1 MSCLIKKTIMFCI
14 YYFIIYIYAHIYIYI
29 YFRANYV
36 LKSERFGHIIN
47 LATKGQHDFPQV
59 VKRGLMQ
66 AIIQVAIIVQNK
78 IDQSYWI
85 QTLQPLLNKFKQ
97 ITSNENFLQCYH
109 QEKIKIQVIDILE
122 YFIGKF

>member
-66 AIIQVAIIVQNK
+66 AIIQVAITVQNK

>member
-1 MSCLIKKTIMFCI
+1 MFDKKN
-14 YYFIIYIYAHIYIYI
+14 YYVLYILFYNIHIRTHIYIYI